1 MNPNRLN
8 RKAIV
13 LVSSILAVL
22 VCTGPSAGALAAT
35 NPVPLLS
42 AVAPATGNP
51 TAAELIDR
59 LGATLDKLWTSF
71 AATMES
77 TSTFEAKLRERP
89 EYRPGQWHRDVR
101 TYEYRGDGERAYTL
115 AAVLWIGLLSGAN
128 ELKHPPGNHY
138 FLWDGKAW
146 YDYEYTAGL
155 TTRDL
160 GGRLGKEGTLML
172 TNARPQNPFMWLGTP
187 TRPIVGSFIGVRG
200 NERIDGELRQATTLS
215 LAPRTDTINGS
226 ACYVLNASGGGSAY
240 QVWIDPKHDYNVAKA
255 IIRRNWTSYSRPE
268 SYKTP
273 PAAGYQVMQLTV
285 SSFQSVDGVWLAKEA
300 DFHHEER
307 FANTDYLVSNK
318 HIKIPKYA
326 RNPDHEALGS
336 FKTTFIREG
345 ARVYFGPV
353 RRGDKP
359 ENYVWRQ
366 GRPVLEQ
373 DKSR

>member
-1 MNPNRLN
+1 MKKLLFISLCCLA
-8 RKAIV
+8 AIR
-13 LVSSILAVL
+13 
-22 VCTGPSAGALAAT
+22 GWAAT
-35 NPVPLLS
+35 NLASPGATGP
-42 AVAPATGNP
+42 PATSSP
-51 TAAELIDR
+51 TAAELIER

-77 TSTFEAKLRERP
+77 TTTFEAKLKERP

-101 TYEYRGDGERAYTL
+101 TYDYRGDGEQAYTHV
-115 AAVLWIGLLSGAN
+115 ADLWLGLLSGAN

-160 GGRLGKEGTLML
+160 GGRLGKEGTLL
-172 TNARPQNPFMWLGTP
+172 FTSAKPQIPFKWRGTP
-187 TRPIVGSFIGVRG
+187 TRPIVGSFIGVG
-200 NERIDGELRQATTLS
+200 ADERIDGELRQATTLS
-215 LAPRTDTINGS
+215 LAPRTEPINGS
-226 ACYVLNASGGGSAY
+226 ACYVVNASGGGSAY
-240 QVWIDPKHDYNVAKA
+240 QVWIDPKHDYNVSKA
-255 IIRRNWTSYSRPE
+255 IIRRNWTSYGRPE
-268 SYKTP
+268 SCKEP

-307 FANTDYLVSNK
+307 FANTDYLVENF
-318 HIKIPKYA
+318 HFKIPKYA

-353 RRGDKP
+353 KRGDKP

-366 GRPVLEQ
+366 GKPVLEQ
-373 DKSR
+373 TKSR